1 MKKLVL
7 VFISLISFNLKAQPI
22 EINYEWFSLS
32 GGFLYSIEDQYT
44 GLNGK
49 INLPLGSHA
58 KFVMQASLFP
68 EQFQNPEE
76 AYNEAR
82 AKFNV
87 EFIPYKFIK
96 MYLSVQ
102 AGFDYGYWQRTFLL
116 PGSTLKFDW
125 KREESMMF
133 GAIMNYDL
141 NRYRLYVDYMYMPE
155 VFSNHIGIG
164 ISMLFFENTAFRK
177 KYVQRRY
184 INAKKR
190 NKSRPKK
197 RRNSRERSSD
207 LRQT

>member
-1 MKKLVL
+1 MKKLF
-7 VFISLISFNLKAQPI
+7 FIISIVICFNLKGQPVDI
-22 EINYEWFSLS
+22 SYEWFSLS
-32 GGFLYSIEDQYT
+32 GGFLYSVEDQYT

-68 EQFQNPEE
+68 EQFQNPDE

-87 EFIPYKFIK
+87 EFIPIKFKKI
-96 MYLSVQ
+96 YLSVQ
-102 AGFDYGYWQRTFLL
+102 TGFDYGYWQRKFIL
-116 PGSTLKFDW
+116 PGSTLGFDW

-133 GAIMNYDL
+133 GAIMNYDF

-164 ISMLFFENTAFRK
+164 ISMLFFENTSFRK
-177 KYVQRRY
+177 KYVQRKY
-184 INAKKR
+184 INSKKR
-190 NKSRPKK
+190 KKSRPK
-197 RRNSRERSSD
+197 RRSNSRDKSSD
-207 LRQT
+207 LRQL